1 MRHRSFFRAWLVV
14 AALVLIPLVWGLVQ
28 LTAVLRALA

>member
-14 AALVLIPLVWGLVQ
+14 AVLVLIPLVWGLVQ